1 MHSNLIDKISL
12 SKKFTLIKADEKKAI
27 RHKIIQAKFKR
38 DYDNFQKS
46 KRLKHKH
53 QQQKNNHYQTL
64 KAIAKI
70 VGITLK

>member
-12 SKKFTLIKADEKKAI
+12 NKKFTLIKHDEKKAI

-46 KRLKHKH
+46 KRLKLKH
-53 QQQKNNHYQTL
+53 QEQKNNHYQTL